1 MLCVQT
7 RRNGCLTQD
16 ILPQE
21 SVKVWRQR
29 GALPRLR
36 RVRRGSLSCWT
47 VIREEKPLMATFY
60 FRFVFPSAFCSGSV
74 VSVGVFFGAEA
85 LSERADVS
93 GR

>member
-1 MLCVQT
+1 M
-7 RRNGCLTQD
+7 QD

-36 RVRRGSLSCWT
+36 RVHRCSLSWWT
-47 VIREEKPLMATFY
+47 VIREEKPLMTTFY
-60 FRFVFPSAFCSGSV
+60 FTFLFPSAFCSGSG

-85 LSERADVS
+85 LTERDDMS
-93 GR
+93 GH